1 MKTIY
6 LHVLD
11 KGWVS
16 FQYTNISELEEEFA
30 PRGIEV
36 GDGCELGDDC
46 KLGDGCELGDDCKL
60 GNGCELGNDCKL
72 GDGCELGDDCKL
84 GYGCELGN
92 DCKLGYGCELSDDC
106 KLGNGCELGNDCKL
120 GECCELGNYC
130 KVPKSLFISAS
141 QHSVSYWGYD
151 AIQIGCKKH
160 TISEWQKHFREIGKA
175 EGYSEEQIDEYGF
188 YIDLI
193 AKLHGRWNIKQK

>member
-30 PRGIEV
+30 QRGIEV
-36 GDGCELGDDC
+36 
-46 KLGDGCELGDDCKL
+46 
-60 GNGCELGNDCKL
+60 
-72 GDGCELGDDCKL
+72 
-84 GYGCELGN
+84 
-92 DCKLGYGCELSDDC
+92 GYGCELSDGCKLGNCCELGNGCKLGKVC
-106 KLGNGCELGNDCKL
+106 KLGNG
-120 GECCELGNYC
+120 C

-151 AIQIGCKKH
+151 AIQIGYKKY

>member
-16 FQYTNISELEEEFA
+16 FHYTNISELEEEFA
-30 PRGIEV
+30 QRGIEV
-36 GDGCELGDDC
+36 
-46 KLGDGCELGDDCKL
+46 
-60 GNGCELGNDCKL
+60 GNGCELGNGCK
-72 GDGCELGDDCKL
+72 
-84 GYGCELGN
+84 LGN
-92 DCKLGYGCELSDDC
+92 DCNLGDG
-106 KLGNGCELGNDCKL
+106 
-120 GECCELGNYC
+120 C

-141 QHSVSYWGYD
+141 KHSVSYWGQD
-151 AIQIGCKKH
+151 AIQIGCRKY

-175 EGYSEEQIDEYGF
+175 EDYYEEQIDEYGF

>member
-30 PRGIEV
+30 QRGIEV
-36 GDGCELGDDC
+36 
-46 KLGDGCELGDDCKL
+46 
-60 GNGCELGNDCKL
+60 
-72 GDGCELGDDCKL
+72 

-92 DCKLGYGCELSDDC
+92 
-106 KLGNGCELGNDCKL
+106 
-120 GECCELGNYC
+120 CCELGNGC

-151 AIQIGCKKH
+151 AIQIGYKKY

>member
-30 PRGIEV
+30 QRGIEV
-36 GDGCELGDDC
+36 GDGCKLGNYCKLGDYCKLGNYCELGNGCKLGNYC
-46 KLGDGCELGDDCKL
+46 KLGDGCKLGDDCNL
-60 GNGCELGNDCKL
+60 GDYCELG
-72 GDGCELGDDCKL
+72 
-84 GYGCELGN
+84 YG
-92 DCKLGYGCELSDDC
+92 
-106 KLGNGCELGNDCKL
+106 
-120 GECCELGNYC
+120 C

-151 AIQIGCKKH
+151 AIQIGCKKY

>member
-30 PRGIEV
+30 QRGIEV
-36 GDGCELGDDC
+36 
-46 KLGDGCELGDDCKL
+46 
-60 GNGCELGNDCKL
+60 
-72 GDGCELGDDCKL
+72 
-84 GYGCELGN
+84 GYGCELG
-92 DCKLGYGCELSDDC
+92 KVC
-106 KLGNGCELGNDCKL
+106 KLGNG
-120 GECCELGNYC
+120 C

-151 AIQIGCKKH
+151 AIQIGYKKY

-193 AKLHGRWNIKQK
+193 AKLHGRRNIKQK

>member
-30 PRGIEV
+30 QRGIEV
-36 GDGCELGDDC
+36 GDDCELGNYCELSDGCKLGDDC
-46 KLGDGCELGDDCKL
+46 ELG
-60 GNGCELGNDCKL
+60 
-72 GDGCELGDDCKL
+72 
-84 GYGCELGN
+84 Y
-92 DCKLGYGCELSDDC
+92 
-106 KLGNGCELGNDCKL
+106 
-120 GECCELGNYC
+120 YC

-141 QHSVSYWGYD
+141 RHSVSYWGYD

-175 EGYSEEQIDEYGF
+175 AGYSEEQIDEYGF

>member
-6 LHVLD
+6 LQVSGE
-11 KGWVS
+11 GWVS

-30 PRGIEV
+30 QRGIEA
-36 GDGCELGDDC
+36 GDY
-46 KLGDGCELGDDCKL
+46 CKL
-60 GNGCELGNDCKL
+60 GNG
-72 GDGCELGDDCKL
+72 
-84 GYGCELGN
+84 
-92 DCKLGYGCELSDDC
+92 
-106 KLGNGCELGNDCKL
+106 
-120 GECCELGNYC
+120 C

-151 AIQIGCKKH
+151 AIQTGCKKH

-175 EGYSEEQIDEYGF
+175 EDYSEEQIDEYGF

-193 AKLHGRWNIKQK
+193 AKLTAGGTSSRNNIH

>member
-30 PRGIEV
+30 QRGIEV
-36 GDGCELGDDC
+36 GYGCELSDGC
-46 KLGDGCELGDDCKL
+46 KLGNCCEL
-60 GNGCELGNDCKL
+60 GNGCELGKV
-72 GDGCELGDDCKL
+72 
-84 GYGCELGN
+84 
-92 DCKLGYGCELSDDC
+92 C
-106 KLGNGCELGNDCKL
+106 KLGNG
-120 GECCELGNYC
+120 C

-151 AIQIGCKKH
+151 AIQIGYKKY

-175 EGYSEEQIDEYGF
+175 EGYSEEQINEYGF

>member
-30 PRGIEV
+30 QRGIEV
-36 GDGCELGDDC
+36 GDGCELSDGC
-46 KLGDGCELGDDCKL
+46 KLGDGCELGKVCKL
-60 GNGCELGNDCKL
+60 GNG
-72 GDGCELGDDCKL
+72 
-84 GYGCELGN
+84 
-92 DCKLGYGCELSDDC
+92 
-106 KLGNGCELGNDCKL
+106 
-120 GECCELGNYC
+120 C

-151 AIQIGCKKH
+151 AIQIGYKKY

>member
-6 LHVLD
+6 LQVLGE
-11 KGWVS
+11 GWVS

-30 PRGIEV
+30 QRGIEV
-36 GDGCELGDDC
+36 GDGCKLGECCKLGDYC
-46 KLGDGCELGDDCKL
+46 KLGDGCELG
-60 GNGCELGNDCKL
+60 
-72 GDGCELGDDCKL
+72 
-84 GYGCELGN
+84 
-92 DCKLGYGCELSDDC
+92 
-106 KLGNGCELGNDCKL
+106 
-120 GECCELGNYC
+120 ECCELGNGC

-141 QHSVSYWGYD
+141 HHSVSYWGYD
-151 AIQIGCKKH
+151 AIQIGCKKY

-175 EGYSEEQIDEYGF
+175 EDYSEEQIDEYGF

>member
-6 LHVLD
+6 LQVLGD
-11 KGWVS
+11 GWVS

-30 PRGIEV
+30 QRGIEV
-36 GDGCELGDDC
+36 GNYC
-46 KLGDGCELGDDCKL
+46 KLGDGCNLGDY
-60 GNGCELGNDCKL
+60 CELG
-72 GDGCELGDDCKL
+72 
-84 GYGCELGN
+84 YG
-92 DCKLGYGCELSDDC
+92 
-106 KLGNGCELGNDCKL
+106 
-120 GECCELGNYC
+120 C

-151 AIQIGCKKH
+151 AIQIGCKKY
-160 TISEWQKHFREIGKA
+160 TISEWQKHFRKIGKA
-175 EGYSEEQIDEYGF
+175 EGYSEEQIDEYGS

>member
-6 LHVLD
+6 LHVLGE
-11 KGWVS
+11 GWVS

-30 PRGIEV
+30 QRGIEV
-36 GDGCELGDDC
+36 GYGCELGDGC
-46 KLGDGCELGDDCKL
+46 KLGDGCELG
-60 GNGCELGNDCKL
+60 NG
-72 GDGCELGDDCKL
+72 
-84 GYGCELGN
+84 
-92 DCKLGYGCELSDDC
+92 
-106 KLGNGCELGNDCKL
+106 
-120 GECCELGNYC
+120 C

-141 QHSVSYWGYD
+141 KHSVSYWGQD
-151 AIQIGCKKH
+151 AIQIGCRKY

-175 EGYSEEQIDEYGF
+175 EDYYEEQIDEYGF

>member
-30 PRGIEV
+30 QRGIEV
-36 GDGCELGDDC
+36 
-46 KLGDGCELGDDCKL
+46 
-60 GNGCELGNDCKL
+60 
-72 GDGCELGDDCKL
+72 
-84 GYGCELGN
+84 
-92 DCKLGYGCELSDDC
+92 GYGCELSD
-106 KLGNGCELGNDCKL
+106 GCELGN
-120 GECCELGNYC
+120 CCELGNGC

-151 AIQIGCKKH
+151 AIQIGYKKY

>member
-30 PRGIEV
+30 QRGIEV
-36 GDGCELGDDC
+36 GNDCELGNGC
-46 KLGDGCELGDDCKL
+46 KLGNYCKLGEYCKL
-60 GNGCELGNDCKL
+60 GNGC
-72 GDGCELGDDCKL
+72 KL
-84 GYGCELGN
+84 GY
-92 DCKLGYGCELSDDC
+92 
-106 KLGNGCELGNDCKL
+106 
-120 GECCELGNYC
+120 YC

-151 AIQIGCKKH
+151 AIQIGCKKY

-175 EGYSEEQIDEYGF
+175 ERYSDEQIDEYGN

>member
-6 LHVLD
+6 LHVSD

-30 PRGIEV
+30 QRGIEV
-36 GDGCELGDDC
+36 GDGCELGNGC
-46 KLGDGCELGDDCKL
+46 KLGD
-60 GNGCELGNDCKL
+60 
-72 GDGCELGDDCKL
+72 
-84 GYGCELGN
+84 
-92 DCKLGYGCELSDDC
+92 
-106 KLGNGCELGNDCKL
+106 
-120 GECCELGNYC
+120 YC

-141 QHSVSYWGYD
+141 RHSVSYWGYD

-175 EGYSEEQIDEYGF
+175 EGYSEEQINEYGS

>member
-30 PRGIEV
+30 QRGIEV
-36 GDGCELGDDC
+36 GDGCELGD
-46 KLGDGCELGDDCKL
+46 GCKL
-60 GNGCELGNDCKL
+60 GNGCKL
-72 GDGCELGDDCKL
+72 GD
-84 GYGCELGN
+84 
-92 DCKLGYGCELSDDC
+92 
-106 KLGNGCELGNDCKL
+106 
-120 GECCELGNYC
+120 YC

-141 QHSVSYWGYD
+141 RHSVSYWGYD

-175 EGYSEEQIDEYGF
+175 EGYSEEQINEYGS

>member
-6 LHVLD
+6 LQVLGD
-11 KGWVS
+11 GWVS

-30 PRGIEV
+30 QRGIEV
-36 GDGCELGDDC
+36 GNYC
-46 KLGDGCELGDDCKL
+46 KLGDGCKL
-60 GNGCELGNDCKL
+60 GNG
-72 GDGCELGDDCKL
+72 
-84 GYGCELGN
+84 
-92 DCKLGYGCELSDDC
+92 
-106 KLGNGCELGNDCKL
+106 
-120 GECCELGNYC
+120 C

-151 AIQIGCKKH
+151 AIQIGCKKY

-175 EGYSEEQIDEYGF
+175 EGYSEEQIDEYGS

>member
-6 LHVLD
+6 LPVLGE
-11 KGWVS
+11 GWVS

-30 PRGIEV
+30 QRGIEV
-36 GDGCELGDDC
+36 GDGCELGNY
-46 KLGDGCELGDDCKL
+46 CKL
-60 GNGCELGNDCKL
+60 GNGCKLGNDCKL
-72 GDGCELGDDCKL
+72 I
-84 GYGCELGN
+84 Y
-92 DCKLGYGCELSDDC
+92 DCKLGYGCELSD
-106 KLGNGCELGNDCKL
+106 GCKL
-120 GECCELGNYC
+120 GECCELGDGC

-175 EGYSEEQIDEYGF
+175 EGYSEEQIDEYGS

-193 AKLHGRWNIKQK
+193 AKLHGRWNVKQK

>member
-30 PRGIEV
+30 QRGIEV
-36 GDGCELGDDC
+36 GYGCELSDGC
-46 KLGDGCELGDDCKL
+46 KLGDGCELGE
-60 GNGCELGNDCKL
+60 G
-72 GDGCELGDDCKL
+72 
-84 GYGCELGN
+84 
-92 DCKLGYGCELSDDC
+92 
-106 KLGNGCELGNDCKL
+106 
-120 GECCELGNYC
+120 C

-151 AIQIGCKKH
+151 AIQIGYKKY

-175 EGYSEEQIDEYGF
+175 EGYSEGKSMNMGF
-188 YIDLI
+188 I
-193 AKLHGRWNIKQK
+193 

>member
-30 PRGIEV
+30 QRGIEV
-36 GDGCELGDDC
+36 GYGCE
-46 KLGDGCELGDDCKL
+46 LGDGCELG
-60 GNGCELGNDCKL
+60 NYCKL
-72 GDGCELGDDCKL
+72 GDG
-84 GYGCELGN
+84 
-92 DCKLGYGCELSDDC
+92 
-106 KLGNGCELGNDCKL
+106 
-120 GECCELGNYC
+120 C

-151 AIQIGCKKH
+151 AIQIGYKKY

>member
-30 PRGIEV
+30 QRGIEV
-36 GDGCELGDDC
+36 GDGCELGNYCKLGYGCELSDGC
-46 KLGDGCELGDDCKL
+46 KLGDDCELGDDCKL
-60 GNGCELGNDCKL
+60 GDDCELGDDCKL
-72 GDGCELGDDCKL
+72 GDDCELGDDCKLGYGCELGDDCKL

-92 DCKLGYGCELSDDC
+92 
-106 KLGNGCELGNDCKL
+106 
-120 GECCELGNYC
+120 YC

-141 QHSVSYWGYD
+141 RHSVSYWGYD

-175 EGYSEEQIDEYGF
+175 AGYSEEQIDEYGF

>member
-30 PRGIEV
+30 QRGIEV
-36 GDGCELGDDC
+36 
-46 KLGDGCELGDDCKL
+46 
-60 GNGCELGNDCKL
+60 GNGCELGYGCKL
-72 GDGCELGDDCKL
+72 GD
-84 GYGCELGN
+84 
-92 DCKLGYGCELSDDC
+92 
-106 KLGNGCELGNDCKL
+106 
-120 GECCELGNYC
+120 YC

-141 QHSVSYWGYD
+141 RHSVSYWGYD

-175 EGYSEEQIDEYGF
+175 EGYSEEQINEYGS

>member
-1 MKTIY
+1 MKTVY
-6 LHVLD
+6 LQVNGI
-11 KGWVS
+11 GWAA

-30 PRGIEV
+30 QRGIEV
-36 GDGCELGDDC
+36 GDGCELGNYC
-46 KLGDGCELGDDCKL
+46 KLGDDCELGNYCRL
-60 GNGCELGNDCKL
+60 GNGCELGND
-72 GDGCELGDDCKL
+72 
-84 GYGCELGN
+84 
-92 DCKLGYGCELSDDC
+92 
-106 KLGNGCELGNDCKL
+106 
-120 GECCELGNYC
+120 C

-175 EGYSEEQIDEYGF
+175 EGYSEEQIDEYGS

-193 AKLHGRWNIKQK
+193 AKLHGRWNVKQK

>member
-1 MKTIY
+1 MKTVY
-6 LHVLD
+6 LQVNGI
-11 KGWVS
+11 GWAA

-30 PRGIEV
+30 QRGIEV
-36 GDGCELGDDC
+36 GDGCELGNYC
-46 KLGDGCELGDDCKL
+46 RL

-72 GDGCELGDDCKL
+72 IYGCELGYGCKLGDGCELGNYCKL
-84 GYGCELGN
+84 G
-92 DCKLGYGCELSDDC
+92 DDC
-106 KLGNGCELGNDCKL
+106 EL
-120 GECCELGNYC
+120 GECCELGNYCKLGDDCELGDYCELGYGC

-175 EGYSEEQIDEYGF
+175 EGYSEEQIDEYGS

-193 AKLHGRWNIKQK
+193 AKLHGRWNVKQK